1 MDEICWHGL
10 NQITGPPMFSPS
22 PCAGSPSPWSVSRSF
37 NCLLLNSSSSE
48 SKTAGG
54 SASITSGS
62 SASTCSRL
70 KSFTIPGLS
79 FLACF
84 SVIPL
89 KAPGSIE
96 PKRSSSIFAI
106 TLFLK
111 PANCSSSISET
122 KSTPRLLNFL
132 GEKPEK
138 ASGLILKVLES
149 AVANAENNNSQDI
162 DDLMVKNILI
172 DEGPTGKRHMPRA
185 RGRVNEI
192 LKRSSHI
199 TVIVSDG
206 KEV

>member
-1 MDEICWHGL
+1 MDTRAILKYQRISAQKCRLVANAIRGL
-10 NQITGPPMFSPS
+10 KVGKALEFLQ
-22 PCAGSPSPWSVSRSF
+22 F
-37 NCLLLNSSSSE
+37 NN
-48 SKTAGG
+48 K
-54 SASITSGS
+54 
-62 SASTCSRL
+62 
-70 KSFTIPGLS
+70 
-79 FLACF
+79 
-84 SVIPL
+84 
-89 KAPGSIE
+89 
-96 PKRSSSIFAI
+96 
-106 TLFLK
+106 
-111 PANCSSSISET
+111 
-122 KSTPRLLNFL
+122 
-132 GEKPEK
+132 K

>member
-1 MDEICWHGL
+1 MIKL
-10 NQITGPPMFSPS
+10 
-22 PCAGSPSPWSVSRSF
+22 WSF
-37 NCLLLNSSSSE
+37 YNLII
-48 SKTAGG
+48 K
-54 SASITSGS
+54 
-62 SASTCSRL
+62 
-70 KSFTIPGLS
+70 
-79 FLACF
+79 
-84 SVIPL
+84 
-89 KAPGSIE
+89 
-96 PKRSSSIFAI
+96 
-106 TLFLK
+106 
-111 PANCSSSISET
+111 
-122 KSTPRLLNFL
+122 
-132 GEKPEK
+132 K